1 MKGMS
6 TEISNNVM
14 RLLKKNG
21 KKQNDLADALGVSK
35 QVISNM
41 INGNRMINAVELSQ
55 MSSFFNVKMEDLV
68 KTSEKSKNA
77 IRAFMGEVKSPEAKE
92 SLEIADKL
100 ATMILYYARVR
111 ENGEKMNCSWE
122 T

>member
-6 TEISNNVM
+6 TEISNNVV

-55 MSSFFNVKMEDLV
+55 MASFFNVKMEDLV
-68 KTSEKSKNA
+68 KTSGKSRNA

-122 T
+122 A